1 MRSLEHTQA
10 RDMERALAGAPVKV
24 IAVTSGKGGVG
35 KTNVSANLA
44 VALASFQRNVML
56 LDADLGLANV
66 DVLFGLQPRYNLQH
80 VLSGETDLESTI
92 VRGPRGLSI
101 VPAASGDKAMTDLAP
116 AAQGE
121 IIRAFGDLACPP
133 EVLVIDTAAGLSD
146 NVLRFTQAAQHA
158 VVVVCDEP
166 ASITDAYAMIK
177 VLSRDYGVGRF
188 QVLTNMTRSD
198 AHGRLLFQKIERVAD
213 RYLDVVLQHLGNV
226 PADDT
231 LRRAVQQQVA
241 VVEAYP
247 ASRAA
252 LAFRRI
258 ADAVDRWPAAAQA
271 PGGLAFFFE
280 SLLGRDL
287 TAAGSLTG

>member
-1 MRSLEHTQA
+1 MPSLEQTQA
-10 RDMERALAGAPVKV
+10 RGVARALDGAPVKV
-24 IAVTSGKGGVG
+24 VAVTSGKGGVG

-80 VLSGETDLESTI
+80 VVNGETDLASTI
-92 VRGPRGLSI
+92 VRGPRGLAI
-101 VPAASGDKAMTDLAP
+101 VPAASGDKAMTDLPP

-121 IIRAFGDLACPP
+121 IIRAFSDLACPP

-177 VLSRDYGVGRF
+177 VLSREYGVGRF

-198 AHGRLLFQKIERVAD
+198 AHGRLLFQKIGRVAE
-213 RYLDVVLQHLGNV
+213 RYLDVVLHHLGNV
-226 PADDT
+226 PVDDT
-231 LRRAVQQQVA
+231 LRRAVQEQVA
-241 VVEAYP
+241 VVDAYP
-247 ASRAA
+247 ASRSA

-258 ADAVDRWPAAAQA
+258 ADAVDRWPAAGGA

-280 SLLGRDL
+280 TLLAQERSG
-287 TAAGSLTG
+287 AGSPAG